1 MEQSQSVY
9 QDILRV
15 QERFWAALR
24 TRDAAMLTSVLAPTF
39 VGRSP
44 GEANQTRDAFVATL
58 LAFPASISGISGEDI
73 EVHFFGEV
81 AILTG
86 VQVARLQFPAGQAKS
101 SRVMLS
107 NVFCQ
112 DDRDWRMV
120 LSYAFEL
127 LHDL

>member
-1 MEQSQSVY
+1 MERNQPVY
-9 QDILRV
+9 QDIFRV

-24 TRDAAMLTSVLAPTF
+24 TRDAAMLTSLLAPTF

-44 GEANQTRDAFVATL
+44 GEANQNRAAFVATL
-58 LAFPASISGISGEDI
+58 LAFPASISDISGEGID
-73 EVHFFGEV
+73 VHFFGEV

-86 VQVARLQFPAGQAKS
+86 VQVARLHFPEGQTKS

-112 DDRDWRMV
+112 EDRDWRMV
-120 LSYAFEL
+120 LSHAFEL
-127 LHDL
+127 LHDH